1 MPHLEC
7 LLRKQPYILMALNR
21 FVLILAA

>member
-1 MPHLEC
+1 MPHLER
-7 LLRKQPYILMALNR
+7 LLRKQPCILIALNR